1 MPHAHTPVKWIVEL
15 ANVGDD
21 PLDSVEHV
29 IVTEGNREIAD
40 CGRAAHKANHTR
52 ARLIAAAP
60 EMLAMLEKAKAA
72 LYNVPEVGQKYDQQH
87 SHTHA
92 QACLDIEQLI
102 TRATGRERGNEYAKR
117 I

>member
-1 MPHAHTPVKWIVEL
+1 MPHAHAPVKWIVEL

-60 EMLAMLEKAKAA
+60 SLKDAAHLALQALRHAPLEGPYGSKAKRA
-72 LYNVPEVGQKYDQQH
+72 LEV
-87 SHTHA
+87 A
-92 QACLDIEQLI
+92 LAE
-102 TRATGRERGNEYAKR
+102 AEGRKL
-117 I
+117 